1 MLQRISLF
9 TLDINLGLLPNRRW
23 EVSMGGEKKRT
34 LCCQNTRRL
43 NSENKTLSSTS
54 LWRKYYVPTFHNL
67 LVNFMLIFTFFQLT
81 KISFTNLLTYLRLV
95 RQMSFREIGI
105 FKHSILRKTSS
116 IHFLCV
122 KLFRLCSLRNHE
134 FHPLFQKD
142 SWSSWW
148 TWNSSYEFFTK
159 L

>member
-1 MLQRISLF
+1 
-9 TLDINLGLLPNRRW
+9 
-23 EVSMGGEKKRT
+23 MGGEKKRT

-43 NSENKTLSSTS
+43 DSENKTLSSTS

-122 KLFRLCSLRNHE
+122 KLFRLCYVH
-134 FHPLFQKD
+134 
-142 SWSSWW
+142 
-148 TWNSSYEFFTK
+148 YEITNFTHYSK
-159 L
+159 RIRGQVDELEIPPTNFLQNCKFGQRRSFLIPYYVFTS